1 MYALPVLYN
10 IAGTLLFY
18 LDSISR
24 TYFGFTLNT
33 VWLYKQSTVPFLAH
47 P

>member
-1 MYALPVLYN
+1 MYALPVLFN

-18 LDSISR
+18 LDISR
-24 TYFGFTLNT
+24 TYFGFALNT
-33 VWLYKQSTVPFLAH
+33 VWLYKKSTVPFLAH